1 VGGLRNCRR
10 PDAPLG
16 AARPSHAALFRMLAN
31 RPFASPTS
39 LDGGRDC
46 GYPLADRRLRS
57 LGPNGRVGAYKFSGR
72 RRIVVGR
79 FASAALAAVVIL
91 GAAAAQAQT
100 LERVRATGTFTIGYR
115 EDAAPYSYRNAL
127 GEPDGYSV
135 ELCRAIATNVKD
147 ALGLANI
154 KVVYRP
160 VTTEGRFQEVQDG
173 RVDIECGATTVTLSR
188 RELVDFSLFTFIDG
202 ASVLL
207 RADSPPDLQ
216 GLAGKKVGV
225 RGGTTTEQA
234 LRNTLAQEK
243 IAAEV
248 VTVGNHDD
256 GLQRLQKGELAA
268 YFADRAILLF
278 LIAKSQDQSLRV
290 SERFFTFEPYA
301 LALHQG
307 DDVFRLLVDRTLSA
321 LYRSGKIHEI
331 FTHAFGEN
339 AHESDMLKA
348 LYIIDGL
355 PR

>member
-1 VGGLRNCRR
+1 
-10 PDAPLG
+10 
-16 AARPSHAALFRMLAN
+16 M
-31 RPFASPTS
+31 
-39 LDGGRDC
+39 
-46 GYPLADRRLRS
+46 
-57 LGPNGRVGAYKFSGR
+57 
-72 RRIVVGR
+72 VGR
-79 FASAALAAVVIL
+79 LVATALAAIVVL
-91 GAAAAQAQT
+91 GAAAARAQT
-100 LERVRATGTFTIGYR
+100 LERVKSTGTFTIGYR

-127 GEPDGYSV
+127 GEPDGYSI

-160 VTTEGRFQEVQDG
+160 ITTENRFQEVQDG

-207 RADSPPDLQ
+207 RADSPQDLK
-216 GLAGKKVGV
+216 GLAGKKIGV

-256 GLQRLQKGELAA
+256 GLQRLRNGQIAA

-278 LIAKSQDQSLRV
+278 LIMKSQDQGLRI

-301 LALHQG
+301 LPLHRG
-307 DDVFRLLVDRTLSA
+307 DHAFRLLVDQTLSA
-321 LYRSGKIHEI
+321 LYRSGRIHEI
-331 FTHAFGEN
+331 FTHSFGDN
-339 AHESDMLKA
+339 ARESDLLKA

-355 PR
+355 SR

>member
-1 VGGLRNCRR
+1 
-10 PDAPLG
+10 
-16 AARPSHAALFRMLAN
+16 
-31 RPFASPTS
+31 
-39 LDGGRDC
+39 
-46 GYPLADRRLRS
+46 
-57 LGPNGRVGAYKFSGR
+57 
-72 RRIVVGR
+72 VVGR
-79 FASAALAAVVIL
+79 FALAAVAAVVIL

-100 LERVRATGTFTIGYR
+100 LERVKSTGTFTIGYR
-115 EDAAPYSYRNAL
+115 EDAAPYSYKNAL
-127 GEPDGYSV
+127 GEPDGYSI
-135 ELCRAIATNVKD
+135 ELCRAIATDVKD

-160 VTTEGRFQEVQDG
+160 VTTEDRFQQVQDG

-207 RADSPPDLQ
+207 RADGPQDLQ

-243 IAAEV
+243 IAAQV

-256 GLQRLQKGELAA
+256 GLQQLQKGEIAA
-268 YFADRAILLF
+268 YFADRAILMF
-278 LIAKSQDQSLRV
+278 LMAKSPDKELRI

-301 LALHQG
+301 LPVHRG
-307 DDVFRLLVDRTLSA
+307 DDQFRLLVDRTLSA
-321 LYRSGKIHEI
+321 LYRSGRIQEI
-331 FTHAFGEN
+331 FTHSFGQN
-339 AHESDMLKA
+339 ARESDLLKA

-355 PR
+355 SR

>member
-1 VGGLRNCRR
+1 
-10 PDAPLG
+10 
-16 AARPSHAALFRMLAN
+16 M
-31 RPFASPTS
+31 
-39 LDGGRDC
+39 
-46 GYPLADRRLRS
+46 
-57 LGPNGRVGAYKFSGR
+57 
-72 RRIVVGR
+72 VGR
-79 FASAALAAVVIL
+79 LVATALAAIVVL
-91 GAAAAQAQT
+91 GAAAARAQT
-100 LERVRATGTFTIGYR
+100 LERVKSTGIFTIGYR

-127 GEPDGYSV
+127 GEPDGYSI

-160 VTTEGRFQEVQDG
+160 VTTEDRFQEVQDG

-207 RADSPPDLQ
+207 RADSPQDLK
-216 GLAGKKVGV
+216 GLAGKKICV

-256 GLQRLQKGELAA
+256 GLQRLRNGQIAA

-278 LIAKSQDQSLRV
+278 LIMKSQDQGLRI

-301 LALHQG
+301 LPLHRG
-307 DDVFRLLVDRTLSA
+307 DHAFRLLVDQTLSA
-321 LYRSGKIHEI
+321 LYRSGRIHEI
-331 FTHAFGEN
+331 FTHSFGDN
-339 AHESDMLKA
+339 ARESDLLKA

-355 PR
+355 SR

>member
-1 VGGLRNCRR
+1 
-10 PDAPLG
+10 
-16 AARPSHAALFRMLAN
+16 M
-31 RPFASPTS
+31 
-39 LDGGRDC
+39 
-46 GYPLADRRLRS
+46 
-57 LGPNGRVGAYKFSGR
+57 
-72 RRIVVGR
+72 VGR
-79 FASAALAAVVIL
+79 LVATALAAIVVL
-91 GAAAAQAQT
+91 GAAAARAQT
-100 LERVRATGTFTIGYR
+100 LERVKSTGIFTIGYR

-127 GEPDGYSV
+127 GEPDGYSI

-160 VTTEGRFQEVQDG
+160 ITTENRFQEVQDG

-207 RADSPPDLQ
+207 RADSPQDLK
-216 GLAGKKVGV
+216 GLAGKKIGV

-256 GLQRLQKGELAA
+256 GLQRLRNGQIAA

-278 LIAKSQDQSLRV
+278 LIMKSQDQGLRI

-301 LALHQG
+301 LPLHRG
-307 DDVFRLLVDRTLSA
+307 DHAFRLLVDQTLSA
-321 LYRSGKIHEI
+321 LYRSGRIHEI
-331 FTHAFGEN
+331 FTHSFGDN
-339 AHESDMLKA
+339 ARESDLLKA

-355 PR
+355 SR